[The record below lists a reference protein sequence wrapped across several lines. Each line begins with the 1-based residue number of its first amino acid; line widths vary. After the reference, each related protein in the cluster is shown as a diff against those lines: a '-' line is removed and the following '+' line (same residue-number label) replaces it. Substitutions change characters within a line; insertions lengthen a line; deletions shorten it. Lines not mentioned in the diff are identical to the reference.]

1 MAAFNPKDSLAAFN
15 KENLVRLAKFYPD
28 DFDSDKLDG
37 LELATFIDNVRA
49 DIRFDNL
56 NGISDLAKLMVQ
68 MNNHIT
74 FPLVYQ
80 LLKLLLILPVATT
93 SVERCFSAMNVVK
106 KKLRN
111 KMGDQFMSDCLIC
124 YVEKDIF
131 SAISN
136 DAVIDLFK
144 KMKFQDVKL

>member
-1 MAAFNPKDSLAAFN
+1 MAAFNPKDSFAAFN
-15 KENLVRLAKFYPD
+15 KENLVRFAKFYPD
-28 DFDSDKLDG
+28 DFDSDKLDALG
-37 LELATFIDNVRA
+37 LELVTFIDNVRA
-49 DIRFDNL
+49 DLRFDNL

-68 MNNHIT
+68 TNKHIT
-74 FPLVYQ
+74 FSLVYQ
-80 LLKLLLILPVATT
+80 LLKLLLILLIATA

-106 KKLRN
+106 KKLCN
-111 KMGDQFMSDCLIC
+111 KMGDQFMSGCLIC

-144 KMKFQDVKL
+144 R

>member
-1 MAAFNPKDSLAAFN
+1 MAAFNPKDSFAAFN
-15 KENLVRLAKFYPD
+15 KENLVRFAKFYPD
-28 DFDSDKLDG
+28 DFDSDKLDALG
-37 LELATFIDNVRA
+37 LELVTFIDNVRA
-49 DIRFDNL
+49 DLRFDNL

-68 MNNHIT
+68 TNKHIT
-74 FPLVYQ
+74 FSLVYQ
-80 LLKLLLILPVATT
+80 LLKLLLILLIATA

-111 KMGDQFMSDCLIC
+111 KMGDQFMSGCLIC

-136 DAVIDLFK
+136 DAVIDHFK
-144 KMKFQDVKL
+144 R